1 MRLGL
6 RNNEFTY
13 HGHICS
19 LLTFVVVYYILTF
32 TFEVFLVFFSVSHI
46 RVSNVNQG
54 IKTGGR
60 RKNCIIY
67 SKDHM

>member
-1 MRLGL
+1 MRFLVYLMRLGL

-13 HGHICS
+13 HGLICS

-32 TFEVFLVFFSVSHI
+32 TFEVFLVFFSVSNI

-54 IKTGGR
+54 IKTG
-60 RKNCIIY
+60 
-67 SKDHM
+67 D